1 MLFNSYIFI
10 FLFLPLCV
18 VGYFGINRISQHW
31 GQAFLVL
38 MSLWFYGYYNIKYLP
53 VIAISIAGNYLIYL
67 LMKRK
72 QQNKKIK
79 LFCLY
84 IGIILNIGVLFYFK
98 YFDFFLKNVNHLFK
112 TEYVLRN
119 IALPIGISFFT
130 FQQIAF
136 LVDTYKNEVEECD
149 LLSYASFVTFFPQL
163 IAGPIVSHNEIL
175 SQFRDVSKKNLNWE
189 NFSRGIYIFILGLA
203 KKVLLADTFGNVAN
217 WGFASIEILD
227 TTNAII
233 TMLAYT
239 FQLYFDFSGYCDM
252 AVGIGKMLNIDLPI
266 NFDSPYKALTI
277 AEFWKRWHITMT
289 RFFTKYVYIPMGGSR
304 KGKIRTCINVLVVFS
319 LSGLWHGANWTFVF
333 WGMVHGIFMVIYR
346 VFKGVFDKLHPA
358 LNWIITFTFVNI
370 AWVLFRVDSVENAV
384 RFLNRIALLRFGEIN
399 STITGYF
406 NLPEFLFIF
415 GDIFNIFE
423 NYSNIMV
430 GAFFIMAF
438 GIILGGK
445 SAHEKMLEFKPTGK
459 RLLWSTCL
467 LVWCIFSL
475 TGKSIFL
482 YFNF

>member
-31 GQAFLVL
+31 GQAFLVS

-189 NFSRGIYIFILGLA
+189 NFSRGIYIYSWFSQKGSFGRYIWQRGKLG
-203 KKVLLADTFGNVAN
+203 
-217 WGFASIEILD
+217 I
-227 TTNAII
+227 
-233 TMLAYT
+233 
-239 FQLYFDFSGYCDM
+239 C
-252 AVGIGKMLNIDLPI
+252 
-266 NFDSPYKALTI
+266 
-277 AEFWKRWHITMT
+277 
-289 RFFTKYVYIPMGGSR
+289 
-304 KGKIRTCINVLVVFS
+304 
-319 LSGLWHGANWTFVF
+319 
-333 WGMVHGIFMVIYR
+333 
-346 VFKGVFDKLHPA
+346 
-358 LNWIITFTFVNI
+358 
-370 AWVLFRVDSVENAV
+370 
-384 RFLNRIALLRFGEIN
+384 
-399 STITGYF
+399 
-406 NLPEFLFIF
+406 
-415 GDIFNIFE
+415 
-423 NYSNIMV
+423 
-430 GAFFIMAF
+430 
-438 GIILGGK
+438 
-445 SAHEKMLEFKPTGK
+445 
-459 RLLWSTCL
+459 
-467 LVWCIFSL
+467 
-475 TGKSIFL
+475 
-482 YFNF
+482 